1 MNKTVTAKTIH
12 KLSLHQTPEHPELVV
27 MEIQVTGET
36 AHYGVALSQLR
47 QLAENLLKQI
57 EKLEAGAAKPN

>member
-12 KLSLHQTPEHPELVV
+12 KLSLHQAPERPDLVV

-47 QLAENLLKQI
+47 QLAENLMKQV
-57 EKLEAGAAKPN
+57 EKLEAMSGKPN